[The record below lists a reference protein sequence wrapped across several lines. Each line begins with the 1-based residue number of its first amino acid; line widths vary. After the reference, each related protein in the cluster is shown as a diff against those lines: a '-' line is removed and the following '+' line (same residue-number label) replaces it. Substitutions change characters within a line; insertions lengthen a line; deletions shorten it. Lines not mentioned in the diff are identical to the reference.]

1 MSSMKRSYV
10 PIATMATLIA
20 LLVIAFANLSAG
32 GSTLAGEEEPL
43 LQYPASPP
51 TPTIGAPPQN
61 APLQGPAAPKSA
73 AVALKVDTFDTP
85 ASLADWTFV
94 DLGEFLPGDE
104 AVWKVEEGRL
114 EQRGTG
120 LAGGTS
126 AREVLAVTGDPAWS
140 DYIVSAKVYDL
151 NAGNFGLVA
160 RRQGNSF
167 YRYQAIADERPA
179 APKHVLEVVVDGVAT
194 PLVVLDGPGYQLRTW
209 NDVSMRVAGQ
219 QITVWVDGQPILSAT
234 DATLSSGQAGVFAR
248 ALDSTLFDDVTIT
261 SP

>member
-1 MSSMKRSYV
+1 MKRSYV
-10 PIATMATLIA
+10 PIATMAALIA
-20 LLVIAFANLSAG
+20 MLAIAFVNLSG
-32 GSTLAGEEEPL
+32 GRTTQAGEEESL
-43 LQYPASPP
+43 LEYPAAPP

-73 AVALKVDTFDTP
+73 APALFVDTFDTD
-85 ASLADWTFV
+85 ASLASWSFV

-104 AVWKVEEGRL
+104 AVWEVEEGRL
-114 EQRGTG
+114 AQRGTS

-126 AREVLAVTGDPAWS
+126 AREVLAVAGDPTWS
-140 DYIVSAKVYDL
+140 DYVVRAKAYDL

-160 RRQGNSF
+160 RQQGSSF
-167 YRYQAIADERPA
+167 YRYQTIASHLPDG
-179 APKHVLEVVVDGVAT
+179 PKHVLEKVVDGVAT
-194 PLVVLDGPGYQLRTW
+194 PLAVLDGPGYTQRAWT
-209 NDVSMRVAGQ
+209 DVSMSVVGQ
-219 QITVWVDGQPILSAT
+219 QITVWVDGAPILAAT